1 MSPGPPGMSGV
12 VFGLVAT
19 TASVVKNSAAIEAA
33 F

>member
-12 VFGLVAT
+12 FSGLVAT
-19 TASVVKNSAAIEAA
+19 TASVVRNISAIEAA